1 MMSYFSR
8 IKETAVNTVQFYNK
22 ETSVVFHIY
31 YSLHP
36 QQLHLSISLPGQK
49 KNNPSIVKEK
59 CKQLEKQNVC
69 TTLRISLLCNQH
81 YLLNFDITSFPIFGR
96 CLTELFNTPVII
108 FAIVINDLCN
118 FQAINFP
125 GIFRTV
131 LFVSF
136 AR

>member
-59 CKQLEKQNVC
+59 CKQLEK
-69 TTLRISLLCNQH
+69 
-81 YLLNFDITSFPIFGR
+81 
-96 CLTELFNTPVII
+96 
-108 FAIVINDLCN
+108 
-118 FQAINFP
+118 
-125 GIFRTV
+125 
-131 LFVSF
+131 
-136 AR
+136 